1 MFKNRVRTAALAGAI
16 AIATGLS
23 GFSAPAF
30 AQTAQD
36 GYNAAD
42 GSASAPAVSEN
53 ITEDQLLEL
62 TNETEAF
69 LHVWNTADN
78 WADVVAEYINLG
90 EDGFN
95 PSEQAAQLAF
105 AEARDK
111 FSAELAKAS
120 ANIQKARNSVKYAK
134 EADEQAET
142 DTQAL
147 VDALNAYREI
157 VNPLI
162 RKANHENETSG
173 RDRLPRI
180 STIDEATKRNS
191 HRVYQQVVAL
201 EAEVNRQHEQI
212 GIWSI
217 DQRPF
222 DYVTREHSKAVAAL
236 WEATTANSA
245 SVKAAWDKAV
255 ASNREAQHSDVLVRQ
270 LFLERATAQRD
281 TLRALEAFYSVS
293 ARYVELYQDTQ
304 LVGERKANLRTLYRT
319 TLDKIRAGIDDNFRI
334 LNENDGRAKDFFLH
348 WDTDLR
354 NNDDEDAY
362 NAWKEN
368 FATFTYMRIFE
379 NGRIWQEAVER
390 VEGIDADLI
399 AERKAEQ
406 ERLERERQIAEALA
420 EIAKG
425 KTTVGGSSS
434 FKLSS

>member
-1 MFKNRVRTAALAGAI
+1 MFKNRVRTAALAGAV
-16 AIATGLS
+16 ALATGLS
-23 GFSAPAF
+23 GFSVPAF

-53 ITEDQLLEL
+53 ITEAQLLEL
-62 TNETEAF
+62 TNETEDF
-69 LHVWNTADN
+69 LKVWNNART
-78 WADVVAEYINLG
+78 WVQVVNEYINLG
-90 EDGFN
+90 EDGFD
-95 PSEQAAQLAF
+95 PSEEAAQLAF
-105 AEARDK
+105 AGARDSV
-111 FSAELAKAS
+111 SAELAKAS

-180 STIDEATKRNS
+180 STIDEATKLNS

-201 EAEVNRQHEQI
+201 EAEVNSQHEQL
-212 GIWSI
+212 GIWSM
-217 DQRPF
+217 DQNFR
-222 DYVTREHSKAVAAL
+222 DYITRDHAAAVVAL

-255 ASNREAQHSDVLVRQ
+255 ASNREAQLSDVLVRQ

-293 ARYVELYQDTQ
+293 ARYVELYQDTD
-304 LVGERKANLRTLYRT
+304 LVGERKANLRTLYRN
-319 TLDKIRAGIDDNFRI
+319 TLDNIRDGIDYNFDI
-334 LNENDGRAKDFFLH
+334 LNQNDSRAKAFFLH
-348 WDTDLR
+348 WNTDLR
-354 NNDDEDAY
+354 NNDDQDAY
-362 NAWKEN
+362 DRWKAQ

-390 VEGIDADLI
+390 VEGIDADLV

-406 ERLERERQIAEALA
+406 ERLERERKMAEDLAKIAE
-420 EIAKG
+420 G
-425 KTTVGGSSS
+425 KTNSGSSS